1 MRYTA
6 FAKAVA
12 LSACLAVLA
21 ACQQKPPAPAR
32 PKYDVRVSALV
43 DRLSLS
49 QPARAFAR
57 VCTPPDLTLSVLD
70 APNGPVNLKN
80 IEDGRADIAF
90 VGASLLFEGYQG
102 VIPEFPE
109 RFETISGLAVV
120 QPLVQHV
127 LVGPRS
133 TIVSLNDLAGRTVAS
148 GRPGARN
155 AITSPRLL
163 AAADLKPAPHEV
175 QTDFDT
181 AIAKL
186 FEGTV
191 DAVFLPAPAPFP
203 LVRDAISR
211 GARLVEIKG
220 ALADKLR
227 ESVRSVRPYTIP
239 PGTYPG
245 LHSRIV
251 TLGIDTV
258 LVARR
263 NLPNDL
269 AQRIVGALFDCLP
282 QLTAAEPSFQA
293 FDISRAAATPVP
305 LHPGAALFYREREL
319 EP

>member
-1 MRYTA
+1 MRP
-6 FAKAVA
+6 FLVV
-12 LSACLAVLA
+12 SVACLASLNMA
-21 ACQQKPPAPAR
+21 ACRQQRPPAPPQ
-32 PKYDVRVSALV
+32 PKYQVRVSALY

-57 VCTPPDLTLSVLD
+57 ACHPPDLTLSILD
-70 APNGPVNLKN
+70 APNGPENLKN
-80 IEDGRADIAF
+80 IEEGRADIAF
-90 VGASLLFEGYQG
+90 VGASLLFEGYEG

-109 RFETISGLAVV
+109 RFEKISGLAVV

-133 TIVSLNDLAGRTVAS
+133 TISSLKDLAGRTVAS

-155 AITSPRLL
+155 AITSPKLL
-163 AAADLKPAPHEV
+163 AAAHLTPPAREV

-181 AIAKL
+181 AIARL
-186 FEGTV
+186 FQGTV
-191 DAVFLPAPAPFP
+191 DAIILPAPAPFP
-203 LVRDAISR
+203 LVKEAITG

-220 ALADKLR
+220 SLADDLR

-239 PGTYPG
+239 PDTYPG
-245 LHSRIV
+245 LHARIV
-251 TLGIDTV
+251 TLAIDTV
-258 LVARR
+258 LVGRR
-263 NLPNDL
+263 SLSNEL

-282 QLTAAEPSFQA
+282 QLTAAEPSFQSFEIA
-293 FDISRAAATPVP
+293 RAAATPVP